1 MQDVINLL
9 HHAVQLYT
17 KKPVCNNLNLLDM

>member
-9 HHAVQLYT
+9 HHGVQLYT
-17 KKPVCNNLNLLDM
+17 EKPVCNNLNLLDM